1 MKSLTLKSLVLA
13 ASLAFAAMSVNAAPT
28 ISVDTAPSLN
38 EEHYDFGNTSL
49 SPSFADYIAVSF
61 GGIRDLVGAISGT
74 STGTIDFLK
83 FNIVSFDKG
92 TTVATGS
99 IDNSKVKFAFAD
111 LESTSLAGGSYWLYV
126 TGTKTG
132 STASYSG
139 SISAISPVPEAETYS
154 MMLAGLG
161 LMGFVARRRK
171 V

>member
-1 MKSLTLKSLVLA
+1 MKSLTLKSMVLA

-61 GGIRDLVGAISGT
+61 GGIRDIVGTISGT

-83 FNIVSFDKG
+83 FNIVSFDKS

-132 STASYSG
+132 VASYNG